1 MTTEIALI
9 LSGIG
14 GSILLAFRGVAL
26 WRGGTDARQRNL
38 MADMERG
45 RRRAEHNDEQRE
57 IRYRAAVQH
66 IDRIARE
73 HRHCDVEVPPF
84 VPPKWKPFSE

>member
-14 GSILLAFRGVAL
+14 GSILLAFRGIAL

-45 RRRAEHNDEQRE
+45 RRRAEHNTEQYE
-57 IRYRAAVQH
+57 TRYRAAVAH
-66 IDRIARE
+66 IDRVARE
-73 HRHCDVEVPPF
+73 HRLCEADVPPF
-84 VPPKWKPFSE
+84 VPPEWKPYSE